1 MKYRAKRG
9 SVGRPLVIKKLKR
22 PEGTITIRYK
32 KIREKRF
39 AKDIINMINEGKK
52 YDEIATHL
60 GLTKAEVIT
69 INQNN
74 TLRHG
79 SKISKINI
87 NDMINLGLNT
97 KEISKIYDCKESN
110 VIALLKDIDLKK
122 NIEYEKEINI
132 SINARD
138 MLNKGFDMKCISKEL
153 NINRYKLFS
162 VYNKYFE
169 EYSSEVIDFDIIEK
183 LLNIKLSYDD
193 ISRFYSIPKEYLMI
207 LINMNEESKV
217 ERKTKK
223 KEKSVTVDEEDI
235 LTKSYKASNIDFYAR
250 KYN

>member
-39 AKDIINMINEGKK
+39 AKDIINMINGGKK
-52 YDEIATHL
+52 YDEIAKHL

-235 LTKSYKASNIDFYAR
+235 LTKSYNASNIDFYAR

>member
-52 YDEIATHL
+52 YDEIAKHL

>member
-32 KIREKRF
+32 KIREKKF
-39 AKDIINMINEGKK
+39 AKEIINMINEGKK
-52 YDEIATHL
+52 YDEIAKHL
-60 GLTKAEVIT
+60 GLTKKEVII

-97 KEISKIYDCKESN
+97 KEISKIYNCKEST

-122 NIEYEKEINI
+122 NIRYENDINL
-132 SINARD
+132 SINVKD
-138 MLNKGFDMKCISKEL
+138 MLEKGFNLKDISKEL

-169 EYSSEVIDFDIIEK
+169 EYNSEVIDFDVIEK
-183 LLNIKLSYDD
+183 LLNLKLSYDD
-193 ISRFYSIPKEYLMI
+193 ISKFYNIPKEYLMI
-207 LINMNEESKV
+207 LINMNEKSKI
-217 ERKTKK
+217 ERKNKIVENSITI
-223 KEKSVTVDEEDI
+223 DEEDI
-235 LTKSYKASNIDFYAR
+235 LTKSYKASNLDFYAR

>member
-39 AKDIINMINEGKK
+39 AKDIINMINGGKK
-52 YDEIATHL
+52 YDEIAKHL

>member
-52 YDEIATHL
+52 YDEIAKNL

-235 LTKSYKASNIDFYAR
+235 LTKSYNASNIDFYAR

>member
-32 KIREKRF
+32 KIREKKF
-39 AKDIINMINEGKK
+39 AKEIINMINEGKK
-52 YDEIATHL
+52 YDEIAKHL
-60 GLTKAEVIT
+60 GLTKTEVII

-79 SKISKINI
+79 SKISKVKI
-87 NDMINLGLNT
+87 NDMMNLGLST

-110 VIALLKDIDLKK
+110 VVALLKDIDLKK
-122 NIEYEKEINI
+122 NIEYENEINI
-132 SINARD
+132 SINVKD
-138 MLNKGFDMKCISKEL
+138 MLKKGFNLKDISKEL
-153 NINRYKLFS
+153 NIHRYKLFS
-162 VYNKYFE
+162 FYNKYFE
-169 EYSSEVIDFDIIEK
+169 EYSSEAIDFDVIEK
-183 LLNIKLSYDD
+183 LLNLKLSYDD
-193 ISRFYSIPKEYLMI
+193 ISRFYNIPKDYLMI
-207 LINMNEESKV
+207 LINMNEDSKV
-217 ERKTKK
+217 ERKNKK
-223 KEKSVTVDEEDI
+223 VEKSVTIDEEDI